1 MVCLVIR
8 FLILLFFF
16 HVTDGLAPDI
26 MHDILEGSL
35 HYEAKELMKALVTD
49 FKILSLNELST
60 RIESFPYGYSDLT
73 NKPSFITS
81 KILASDDNSL
91 KQTG

>member
-1 MVCLVIR
+1 MYNHIATTYGLSR
-8 FLILLFFF
+8 DSILNSSLFFF

-35 HYEAKELMKALVTD
+35 QYEAKELMKALVTD

-73 NKPSFITS
+73 NNTIVHY
-81 KILASDDNSL
+81 I
-91 KQTG
+91 